1 MNEQEDPKVLER
13 QRVILEVLGGRL
25 NATQAAQELGV
36 SRKTFYE
43 WQERALEAMRKA
55 LRDRPAGRP
64 LQPVD
69 PEKVRLQVEVEVLEK
84 ERQVLESRL
93 RIQQVIRETLGGLPV
108 DASQPKKKRPV

>member
-13 QRVILEVLGGRL
+13 QRVILSALAGRL

-43 WQERALEAMRKA
+43 WQDRALEAMRTA

-69 PEKVRLQVEVEVLEK
+69 PEKVRLQAEVEVLEK

-93 RIQQVIRETLGGLPV
+93 RIQQVIRESLEGLSGETSP
-108 DASQPKKKRPV
+108 PKKKRPV

>member
-1 MNEQEDPKVLER
+1 MKEEEDPKVLER
-13 QRVILEVLGGRL
+13 QRVILSVLAGRL

-43 WQERALEAMRKA
+43 WQDRALEAMRKA

-64 LQPVD
+64 AQQPD
-69 PEKVRLQVEVEVLEK
+69 QEKERLQAEVEVLEK

-93 RIQQVIRETLGGLPV
+93 RIQQVIRETLGGLPA

>member
-1 MNEQEDPKVLER
+1 M
-13 QRVILEVLGGRL
+13 ILEVLGGRL

-69 PEKVRLQVEVEVLEK
+69 PEKCYPFFTVF
-84 ERQVLESRL
+84 
-93 RIQQVIRETLGGLPV
+93 GLINSLVWHPPIT
-108 DASQPKKKRPV
+108 SS

>member
-1 MNEQEDPKVLER
+1 MKEEEDPKVLER
-13 QRVILEVLGGRL
+13 QRVILSVLAGRL

-43 WQERALEAMRKA
+43 WQDRALEAMRKA
-55 LRDRPAGRP
+55 LRDRPTGRP

-69 PEKVRLQVEVEVLEK
+69 PEKDRLQAEVEVLEK

-93 RIQQVIRETLGGLPV
+93 RIQQVIQETWGGLPA